1 MPDSLNPLIDYKSA
15 MFYTAMTIWRNMF
28 CCLLRC
34 NETGLLVPDL
44 AESWEVSPDLCNFTF
59 YLYQNV
65 TWHDGVPFNASDVK
79 FSYDSIL
86 YNPEVESA
94 WFDVL
99 KNFNVAQVE
108 ILDEHTMV
116 FRLYDPCATFPTITS
131 WIPIIPLH
139 LYNGTDMST
148 NPHNDSPVGTGPFKF
163 VDWNPDVN
171 ITLVASEMYHR
182 GRPYLDGITMYHES
196 PESLHDML
204 LNNEIDMVPS
214 IMDPSRIE
222 ELYNVIGVSILE
234 TRPASFANIALD
246 VSSATLNDTRARQA
260 LRYALNVSRICELA
274 FWGYATPAIGP
285 VPPAYEYWCNP
296 NVKTYEYNK
305 TRSEEL
311 LEEAHYPRDPETGVR
326 FNISMSLMMGGSW
339 ARNAAYMIRDYWQ
352 DVGVNASI
360 VESGSFEYDSLMFGW
375 IWDFNDPDDLYCLW
389 HTKGDLNFY
398 GYSNSTVDHLFEQ
411 GRVTQNLTLRKEIYD
426 QIQLILLEDLPS
438 LFLWNSE
445 GATAYNNDFHGFID
459 YSFGSMSPFVLEK
472 VWYEPTASGE
482 GNCPYGVR
490 FIDEQGNISGYYN
503 GESLE
508 EIPDSSYSGVDSDPQ
523 LVKIRLASGNYT
535 VELEGIENGTYDL
548 EIVNIALEYKYVYTM
563 SGTIHEGEV
572 RQFYLYI
579 FPDGSIMVF
588 DPKRDIN
595 NDLIVNMRDI
605 GNCCSLFM
613 SQPGHPDWNSE
624 ADIDGNEIINM
635 RDISLVCSDFMK
647 KWPPEIP

>member
-1 MPDSLNPLIDYKSA
+1 
-15 MFYTAMTIWRNMF
+15 MF

-59 YLYQNV
+59 HLYQNV
-65 TWHDGVPFNASDVK
+65 TWHDGVSFNASDVK

-94 WFDVL
+94 WSDVL
-99 KNFNVAQVE
+99 KNFNVSQVE
-108 ILDEHTMV
+108 ILDEHTIV
-116 FRLYDPCATFPTITS
+116 FRLHDPCATFHTITS
-131 WIPIIPLH
+131 WIPIIPAH
-139 LYNGTDMST
+139 LYNGTDMRT
-148 NPHNDSPVGTGPFKF
+148 NPHNDSPVGTSAFKF
-163 VDWNPDVN
+163 VDWNPNVN
-171 ITLVASEMYHR
+171 LTLFANEMYHR
-182 GRPYLDGITMYHES
+182 GRPYLDEIIMYRES
-196 PESLHDML
+196 PESLYDML
-204 LNNEIDMVPS
+204 INNEIDMVPS
-214 IMDPSRIE
+214 IMDPGRIE

-234 TRPASFANIALD
+234 TKPASFSNIALN
-246 VSSATLNDTRARQA
+246 VSSATLNDTRVRQA

-296 NVKTYEYNK
+296 DVKTYEYNK

-311 LEEAHYPRDPETGVR
+311 LEEADYPRDPETGVR
-326 FNISMSLMMGGSW
+326 FNISVSLMIGGSW
-339 ARNAAYMIRDYWQ
+339 TRSAAYMIRDYWQ

-360 VESGSFEYDSLMFGW
+360 VESGSFDYDSLMFGW

-389 HTKGDLNFY
+389 HTNGDLNFY

-411 GRVTQNLTLRKEIYD
+411 GRLKHNLTLRKGIYD
-426 QIQLILLEDLPS
+426 QIQLILSEDLPS
-438 LFLWNSE
+438 IFLWHSDV
-445 GATAYNNDFHGFID
+445 ATAYNNDFHGFID
-459 YSFGSMSPFVLEK
+459 YGFGSMSSFVLEK
-472 VWYEPTASGE
+472 VWYEPTVSGE
-482 GNCPYGVR
+482 GNCPYGIR
-490 FIDEQGNISGYYN
+490 FIDGQGNITGYYN
-503 GESLE
+503 GESRQ
-508 EIPDSSYSGVDSDPQ
+508 EIPNSSYSGVDSDPQ

-548 EIVNIALEYKYVYTM
+548 EIVNIALDYKYVYTM

-579 FPDGSIMVF
+579 FSDGSIYVF

-624 ADIDGNEIINM
+624 EDIDGNEIINM